1 MWVEF
6 GKVIYY
12 SYNKEKLVN
21 FRPTGNTETEEE
33 QNVAAGLY
41 YKHRTRSSD
50 APTIET
56 TATGSSVMVY
66 HLERYL
72 PVFSYRYFQT
82 KGIDAKSNYE
92 AFYPNSTWTGD
103 NGFNVSNAS
112 VKEYGIIANN
122 RGIDK
127 EKPNIK
133 KMCHNSKVPQS

>member
-1 MWVEF
+1 MLFRSVL
-6 GKVIYY
+6 YY

-50 APTIET
+50 APTMET

-82 KGIDAKSNYE
+82 KGIDALD
-92 AFYPNSTWTGD
+92 TL
-103 NGFNVSNAS
+103 
-112 VKEYGIIANN
+112 
-122 RGIDK
+122 
-127 EKPNIK
+127 KPL
-133 KMCHNSKVPQS
+133 SPVQVELG